1 LVWRYRAAPGIDKLI
16 SYQQV
21 ESVWPLHGSVLVYEG
36 VAYCLAGRNMFVDGG
51 MRLVRLDPATG
62 NCLGETVLD
71 DKDPRTG
78 KNLQTL
84 MAGKAVPVTNADI
97 FSCDGRYV
105 YMRAQKFDLNGKR
118 VDLNVALGK
127 QMDQTGEDR
136 HLFCPTG
143 FLDGDWFH
151 RSYWIFGK
159 NAGEGHGEY
168 PVPRARTQTGRLIV
182 FDESRVYS
190 FFAQNVGNNINPRT
204 SYSLVAALKDLS
216 VPERTVM
223 EKESRRSKK
232 KAQAK
237 APQAK
242 IQNVWELAKPDLLA
256 NAMVL
261 AGGKLFLA
269 GPPDV
274 ADEEKTYDFVFG
286 ADDPINRQM
295 RRQEE
300 AWQGKLGALLW
311 IVSADTGLKVSEC
324 KIPAIPVW
332 DGMIAANER
341 LYVSLKDGTVLCMGG
356 RKLATLDNPR

>member
-1 LVWRYRAAPGIDKLI
+1 
-16 SYQQV
+16 
-21 ESVWPLHGSVLVYEG
+21 
-36 VAYCLAGRNMFVDGG
+36 MFVDGG
-51 MRLVRLDPATG
+51 MRLVRLVPTTG
-62 NCLGETVLD
+62 QFISETVLD

-97 FSCDGRYV
+97 FSCDGQYV
-105 YMRAQKFDLNGKR
+105 YMRAQKFDLEGKR
-118 VDLNVALGK
+118 VDLDVALGK
-127 QMDQTGEDR
+127 HTDQVGEGR

-143 FLDGDWFH
+143 FLDDDWFH

-190 FFAQNVGNNINPRT
+190 FFAQNVGNNLNPRT
-204 SYSLVAALKDLS
+204 SYSLYAAKKDLS
-216 VPERTVM
+216 VPERMVRQ
-223 EKESRRSKK
+223 KESRRSKK
-232 KAQAK
+232 KAQA
-237 APQAK
+237 PQAK
-242 IQNVWELAKPDLLA
+242 IQHVWELPKPDLLA

-274 ADEEKTYDFVFG
+274 ADEENTYDFVFG
-286 ADDPINRQM
+286 ADDQINRQM

-311 IVSADTGLKVSEC
+311 IVSADTSLKVSER

-341 LYVSLKDGTVLCMGG
+341 LYISLKDGTVLCMGD
-356 RKLATLDNPR
+356 RQLAVQDNPQ